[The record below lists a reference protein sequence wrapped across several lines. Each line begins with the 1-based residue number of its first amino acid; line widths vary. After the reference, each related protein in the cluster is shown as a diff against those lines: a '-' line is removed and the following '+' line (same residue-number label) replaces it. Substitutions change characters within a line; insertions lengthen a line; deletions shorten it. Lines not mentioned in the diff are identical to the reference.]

1 MIRLFLLLVTLLLI
15 PASSSSQQ
23 NAVPPPTEIARS
35 YFEAMGR
42 KDLDAA
48 EALFAEKSSV
58 FESGS
63 DEGDWAHYRA
73 HHIGAE
79 LDAIERF
86 ETTLGK
92 PEEEISADGEM
103 AFVAWPIEYHIALRD
118 DREIGSR
125 GTVTFVLV
133 RSGDGFR
140 IRHLHWS
147 SRLKQGGSR

>member
-1 MIRLFLLLVTLLLI
+1 MLRTSLLLTLLMS
-15 PASSSSQQ
+15 PAASFAQQ
-23 NAVPPPTEIARS
+23 DVLPQPTEIARS
-35 YFEAMGR
+35 YFEAMDR

-48 EALFAEKSSV
+48 EALFAKKSSV
-58 FESGS
+58 FESGG

-79 LDAIERF
+79 LDAIVRF

-92 PEEEISADGEM
+92 PEEEISADGAM

-118 DREIGSR
+118 DREIDSR

-133 RSGDGFR
+133 RSDDGFR

-147 SRLKQGGSR
+147 SRRKQGGSH